1 MTVDLLAPELLT
13 LILQAVDCPRDLY
26 SLISAI
32 PALFRVF
39 STSPELV
46 LASVLQNAL
55 APHLFHHAVAYFH
68 VPAPVKDENDDIN
81 VTEMALVPFLDKYF
95 HYEPFAFPRTLA
107 SMTIMSQQYLR
118 TLKFSDDYFARA
130 IRAMEL
136 NDSDGAQDGVHD
148 IPTLS
153 STERARLQRAFFRYE
168 LYSKIFALD
177 FDSWGGSLLPA
188 ETQFAR
194 FISEMEPWEVEEL
207 SCVHQYFTSILGEFL
222 DDLENQ
228 LVEAVVTAPG
238 AHVPPEVASTLPSS
252 TLIKLRPRDT
262 LPGYGFT
269 TFGNDSYSWDDPHQM
284 VGFECL
290 GLPDLVLFSTSG
302 RIRSANFLTY
312 MASLGSEFINQLILA
327 DKSRRRSLIRAS
339 TPLWRDFLPD
349 ALEFAPNTAPQTVDP
364 SMNELNEDPSHANL
378 GYYLYKRSDRDT
390 YTRIHAQ
397 GGLNAPLRE
406 RGYVFWDSKRLRDQR
421 VRKSLRHAQEAN
433 MDEIDRFYN
442 RFIGD
447 SPEKRL
453 KGVLIPRIQMER
465 INAEFGSTF
474 EHF

>member
-13 LILQAVDCPRDLY
+13 LILQAVECPRDLY

-32 PALFRVF
+32 PAFLRVF

-46 LASVLQNAL
+46 LTSVLRNAL
-55 APHLFHHAVAYFH
+55 APHLLHDALAYFH

-81 VTEMALVPFLDKYF
+81 VTELNAVPFLDKYF
-95 HYEPFAFPRTLA
+95 QCEPFEFPKDSESITTL
-107 SMTIMSQQYLR
+107 SQQYLR
-118 TLKFSDDYFARA
+118 TLKFSDDFFARA
-130 IRAMEL
+130 MRAL
-136 NDSDGAQDGVHD
+136 KAGDSNESQNGDHHHA
-148 IPTLS
+148 TLT

-168 LYSKIFALD
+168 LYTKIFALD

-194 FISEMEPWEVEEL
+194 FISEMEPWEGEEL
-207 SCVHQYFTSILGEFL
+207 TSIHQYFTTILGEFL
-222 DDLENQ
+222 DDLENE

-238 AHVPPEVASTLPSS
+238 AHVPTKVLSTLSPS
-252 TLIKLRPRDT
+252 TLIKLRPKET
-262 LPGYGFT
+262 LPGHGFAM
-269 TFGNDSYSWDDPHQM
+269 FGNDSYSWDDPHQM
-284 VGFECL
+284 VGFECI

-312 MASLGSEFINQLILA
+312 LASLGSEFINQLILA
-327 DKSRRRSLIRAS
+327 DDSQRKAMIRAN

-349 ALEFAPNTAPQTVDP
+349 ALEYAPNTAPRTIDP

-378 GYYLYKRSDRDT
+378 GYYLFKRSDRET
-390 YTRIHAQ
+390 YSRIHAQ
-397 GGLNAPLRE
+397 GALNAPLRE
-406 RGYVFWDSKRLRDQR
+406 RGYVFWDAKRLRDQR
-421 VRKSLRHAQEAN
+421 IRNSLREAKQMT
-433 MDEIDRFYN
+433 MDDVDRCHN
-442 RFIGD
+442 RFRGD

-453 KGVLIPRIQMER
+453 KGVLIPRVQMER